1 MPVRWR
7 LQKRTVIYSGEPI
20 KPEVVVKNGDTVL
33 VEGTDYKVVYENAVN
48 AAKKEGENP
57 PTIIV
62 HGMGN
67 YAGTKTLPFTI
78 EKAQNTPNMPQITM
92 VLNSSYTK
100 IGNLKL
106 PEGWCWQD
114 SYKEVILMRGN
125 CITAVAQYCGA
136 GISNYE
142 NTTVSITITVNKLED
157 YKLLKL
163 GKSLK
168 DKKGKAIYKVILL
181 KEDKVE
187 VKYVKPVNKKS
198 KTVTIPDT
206 VTLSDGTVAE
216 VTNISAKAFKGNTQM
231 TKVILGKNVKS
242 IGKEAFRGCKNL
254 KSITIKSKKLTY
266 KNVGNKAFS
275 AIPNTAKIKVP
286 KSRLAAYKKLLNRKG
301 LSKKAKITK

>member
-1 MPVRWR
+1 M
-7 LQKRTVIYSGEPI
+7 
-20 KPEVVVKNGDTVL
+20 
-33 VEGTDYKVVYENAVN
+33 
-48 AAKKEGENP
+48 
-57 PTIIV
+57 
-62 HGMGN
+62 
-67 YAGTKTLPFTI
+67 
-78 EKAQNTPNMPQITM
+78 
-92 VLNSSYTK
+92 
-100 IGNLKL
+100 
-106 PEGWCWQD
+106 
-114 SYKEVILMRGN
+114 
-125 CITAVAQYCGA
+125 
-136 GISNYE
+136 
-142 NTTVSITITVNKLED
+142 SITITVNKLED

-254 KSITIKSKKLTY
+254 KSITIKSKKLT
-266 KNVGNKAFS
+266 K
-275 AIPNTAKIKVP
+275 KIWQLKKCSYICVP
-286 KSRLAAYKKLLNRKG
+286 KR
-301 LSKKAKITK
+301 